1 MAFYRFV
8 LVKKREKMESL
19 EQLEKRKRELQLK
32 REIEKL
38 ERKANDRFESKHLAW
53 LVPLTLVGLFAL
65 LVAIDEGSGVALFWA
80 VLALSAPAYFLYR
93 YLK

>member
-1 MAFYRFV
+1 
-8 LVKKREKMESL
+8 MESL
-19 EQLEKRKRELQLK
+19 EQLEKRKRELELK

-38 ERKANDRFESKHLAW
+38 ERKANDRFQYKHLAW
-53 LVPLTLVGLFAL
+53 LVPLTLVGLFCL
-65 LVAIDEGSGVALFWA
+65 YGAIAEGSGEALFLA